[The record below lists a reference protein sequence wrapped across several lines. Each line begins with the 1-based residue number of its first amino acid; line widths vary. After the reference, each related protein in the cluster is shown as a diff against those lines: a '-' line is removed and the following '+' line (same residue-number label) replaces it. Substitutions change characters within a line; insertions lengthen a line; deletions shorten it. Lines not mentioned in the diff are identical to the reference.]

1 LQHHRKKHSI
11 PTDPQP
17 YAILMMLK
25 GFQDFLEED
34 GGVGEAVCERFNKGA
49 RKRAERAMT

>member
-1 LQHHRKKHSI
+1 
-11 PTDPQP
+11 
-17 YAILMMLK
+17 MMLK